1 MATPPI
7 AAHASDFDDGS
18 YERPLLGAYSKK
30 LGIWLFLLS
39 DSLTF
44 GTLLFS
50 YTYSRISAGDEWP
63 TPFDAHSIV
72 NASVMTAVL
81 LSSSLT
87 MVLAVRAAG
96 AGQLAR
102 RRLWLAATIFF
113 GVAFI
118 VLHLREWQ
126 GLITAGVMPG
136 VNPFGAA
143 QFGGTFFTLTG
154 MHMLHVAIGVILLG
168 VIAARRKYSAHA
180 VEVAGLYWHFVD
192 LVWMFIFPLVYLLS
206 AKVR

>member
-1 MATPPI
+1 MATHAIP
-7 AAHASDFDDGS
+7 AHDAHAEA
-18 YERPLLGAYSKK
+18 YERPFLGTHSKK
-30 LGIWLFLLS
+30 LGLWLFLLS

-44 GTLLFS
+44 GTLLFT
-50 YTYSRISAGDEWP
+50 YTYSRISAGASWP

-72 NASVMTAVL
+72 NATVMTAVL

-87 MVLAVRAAG
+87 MVLGVRAAET
-96 AGQLAR
+96 GQLGR
-102 RRLWLAATIFF
+102 RRIWLAATMFF
-113 GVAFI
+113 GVTFI

-126 GLITAGVMPG
+126 GLIAAGVTPSA
-136 VNPFGAA
+136 NPFGAA

-154 MHMLHVAIGVILLG
+154 MHMLHVTIGVLVLG
-168 VIAARRKYSAHA
+168 IVAARRKYSANA